1 VESDAVD
8 EVDRKLM
15 HALQLDARA
24 PFNQIAAALDVSDQ
38 TVARRFRRL
47 RSAGVLRVV
56 GLPDGQRLG
65 HERWMIR
72 LRCTPDAAGPVAE
85 ALARRADT
93 AWVSL
98 LSGGTEIA
106 CAMQPRSPQDR
117 DTLLLQKLPRTSRVT
132 SVSAH
137 SALHY
142 FVGGPIGWPG
152 LTTALTDRELAR
164 FGPAAQVDAPDAG
177 GEPVRLDER
186 DEVLLRELAKDGRI
200 GYPELAAATGW
211 SESTVKRR
219 MEYLRR
225 TGAIFFEVEI
235 NPRLLGYQVE
245 ARLWMSVPPS
255 QLAAVGN
262 ALAGHPEVAFA
273 GAITGST
280 NLHAIVLCRD
290 AAALYD
296 YLTTRLGALTAIQ
309 HVETALVIRHIKRA
323 GSLLEA

>member
-1 VESDAVD
+1 VQSDTVD
-8 EVDRKLM
+8 ELDRKLM

-24 PFNQIAAALDVSDQ
+24 PFNQIASVLDVSDQ

-65 HERWMIR
+65 HERWVIR

-85 ALARRADT
+85 ALARRTDT
-93 AWVSL
+93 AWVAL
-98 LSGGTEIA
+98 LSGGTEVS

-117 DTLLLQKLPRTSRVT
+117 DTLLLQKLPRMSRVT

-142 FVGGPIGWPG
+142 FVGGPIGWSV

-164 FGPAAQVDAPDAG
+164 FGPAAPVDAPDTDRG
-177 GEPVRLDER
+177 PVRLDER
-186 DEVLLRELAKDGRI
+186 DEVLLQELAKDGRI
-200 GYPELAAATGW
+200 GYPELAAVTGW

-219 MEYLRR
+219 VEHLRR
-225 TGAIFFEVEI
+225 AGAIYFEVEI
-235 NPRLLGYQVE
+235 DPRSLGYQVH

-262 ALAGHPEVAFA
+262 ALAGHPEIAFA
-273 GAITGST
+273 AAITGST
-280 NLHAIVLCRD
+280 NLLATVLCPD
-290 AAALYD
+290 TTALYE

-309 HVETALVIRHIKRA
+309 HVETVPVIRQVKRA
-323 GSLLEA
+323 GTLLNP